1 MDTAALFALLDAEW
15 GAQSSQY
22 LGANREFVVGKVVR
36 TNTRVLAGGILVC
49 LGLAERFAG
58 GMQRDQT

>member
-1 MDTAALFALLDAEW
+1 MGATAFFALLDAEW
-15 GAQSSQY
+15 SAQNSQY
-22 LGANREFVVGKVVR
+22 LGANQNFVVSKVVR

-58 GMQRDQT
+58 GTQRDQT